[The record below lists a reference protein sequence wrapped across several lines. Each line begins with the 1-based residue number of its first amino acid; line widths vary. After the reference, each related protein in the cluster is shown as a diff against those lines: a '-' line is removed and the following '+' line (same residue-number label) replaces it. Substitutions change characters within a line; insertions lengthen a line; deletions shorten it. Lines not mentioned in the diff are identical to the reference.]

1 MPLLMSPAITA
12 VHPPPIS
19 EVSVW
24 RQLAPEGLPIIDL
37 CQAVP
42 NYPPSTALIDHLRGL
57 LTDPQLSRYSPD
69 EGLLEVREAVCGR
82 YHRRYGASL
91 TPDQV
96 CLTVGASQAFWLA
109 ILATCQAGDEIIVQT
124 PCYFDHPMALAALN
138 IRVVHPTY
146 DDASAGMPDPAAIA
160 ALITPRT
167 RAILLVSPSNP
178 TGIVTPAAV
187 IDDLFELASKN
198 DLALIIDETYADF
211 LPADMPPH
219 QLFTR
224 PEWGDTLIHIM
235 SFGKTYALTGYRAG
249 LIAGSAE
256 LIRQVLK
263 VQDTMVVCQPRITQQ
278 AIKYGVNHLDAW
290 VAANRDRMA
299 CRHDAFRAA
308 FMDPANPYT
317 LVASGTFFAWV
328 RHPDPSAAGRQ
339 VARTLAEQAGVL
351 VLPGEVFGPGLGQ
364 YLRLAFGNLDDAL
377 ISQAVAR
384 FCQRGLAQ

>member
-1 MPLLMSPAITA
+1 MTLRFSPAITA
-12 VHPPPIS
+12 VHSPPIS
-19 EVSVW
+19 EVSGW
-24 RQLAPEGLPIIDL
+24 RQLAPAGLPIIDL

-42 NYPPSTALIDHLRGL
+42 NYPPATEMVDHLQRL

-69 EGLLEVREAVCGR
+69 EGLLDVREAVCGR
-82 YHRRYGASL
+82 YHRRYGARL
-91 TPDQV
+91 TPDHV

-124 PCYFDHPMALAALN
+124 PCYFDHPMALAALG
-138 IRVVHPTY
+138 IRVVYPPY
-146 DDASAGMPDPAAIA
+146 DDRSAGMPDPAAIA

-167 RAILLVSPSNP
+167 RAILLVTPSNP
-178 TGIVTPAAV
+178 TGIVTPAAI
-187 IDDLFELASKN
+187 IDALYLLASRN
-198 DLALIIDETYADF
+198 SLALIIDETYADF
-211 LPADMPPH
+211 LPDNVPPH

-278 AIKYGVNHLDAW
+278 AIKYGINHLDPW
-290 VAANRDRMA
+290 VATNRDRMT

-308 FMDPANPYT
+308 FMAPGNPFT

-328 RHPDPSAAGRQ
+328 RHPYPQLTGRQ
-339 VARTLAEQAGVL
+339 VARTLAEHAGVL

-377 ISQAVAR
+377 IPQAVAR
-384 FCQRGLAQ
+384 FCQQDRGK